1 MPELTENFRLA
12 MELLNT
18 FPYPQN
24 IREQLDELR
33 KGISEEEQE
42 FFDDLYDTLDWF
54 NQKTLILSNN

>member
-33 KGISEEEQE
+33 KGISEEEKE

>member
-42 FFDDLYDTLDWF
+42 FFDDLYDTLD
-54 NQKTLILSNN
+54 

>member
-33 KGISEEEQE
+33 KGISEEEKE
-42 FFDDLYDTLDWF
+42 FFDDLYDTLD
-54 NQKTLILSNN
+54 